1 MLLNYD
7 KFVEGITEIG
17 LVEDDLQVQ
26 QQSLIPLHK
35 LAKLL
40 PEFLSAARKKLCL
53 HLPACVQAAYAGT
66 KAARELLALV
76 KSDVQINIKVAKQTK
91 RKHAYVRLL
100 EVLLKLQ
107 QTYSLHTALK

>member
-1 MLLNYD
+1 
-7 KFVEGITEIG
+7 VHRHAS
-17 LVEDDLQVQ
+17 LQ
-26 QQSLIPLHK
+26 S
-35 LAKLL
+35 
-40 PEFLSAARKKLCL
+40 
-53 HLPACVQAAYAGT
+53 QAAYAGT

-76 KSDVQINIKVAKQTK
+76 KTDVQINIKVAKQTK

>member
-1 MLLNYD
+1 LRCAATLD
-7 KFVEGITEIG
+7 CQAKHHHAC
-17 LVEDDLQVQ
+17 LQ
-26 QQSLIPLHK
+26 L
-35 LAKLL
+35 
-40 PEFLSAARKKLCL
+40 
-53 HLPACVQAAYAGT
+53 QAAYAGT

-76 KSDVQINIKVAKQTK
+76 KTDVQINIKVAKQTK